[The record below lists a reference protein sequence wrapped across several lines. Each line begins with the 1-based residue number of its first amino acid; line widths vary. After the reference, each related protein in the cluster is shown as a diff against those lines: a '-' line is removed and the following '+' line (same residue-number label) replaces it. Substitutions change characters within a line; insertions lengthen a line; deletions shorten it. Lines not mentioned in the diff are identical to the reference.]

1 MTNNRTIIDL
11 FLNDIEK
18 KFIEV
23 PSHKRKK
30 IMVEMKDHMYSE
42 VENKIANGKDE
53 TTAIKETIANFKED
67 PHPFTELAEQEEY
80 LNQNK
85 YESKRDFGFDLI
97 MVLCIGPLGALTA
110 PILKGYIEL
119 AQIIPWIFFF
129 IVAQIIFHRY
139 YSKNMKESRV
149 KTLQFTSKAYL
160 ILFAL
165 AFGMYAAN
173 LTINQQINIVPTMYL
188 LVYIAILIPLY
199 LLFKSVYNKNKD
211 LLNK

>member
-1 MTNNRTIIDL
+1 
-11 FLNDIEK
+11 
-18 KFIEV
+18 
-23 PSHKRKK
+23 
-30 IMVEMKDHMYSE
+30 MVEMKDHMYSE

-119 AQIIPWIFFF
+119 AQII
-129 IVAQIIFHRY
+129 FHRY

>member
-1 MTNNRTIIDL
+1 M
-11 FLNDIEK
+11 
-18 KFIEV
+18 
-23 PSHKRKK
+23 
-30 IMVEMKDHMYSE
+30 
-42 VENKIANGKDE
+42 ENKITNGKDE

-119 AQIIPWIFFF
+119 AQIIPWLFFF
-129 IVAQIIFHRY
+129 IVAQIIFHRF

-199 LLFKSVYNKNKD
+199 LLLKSVYNKNKD

>member
-1 MTNNRTIIDL
+1 M
-11 FLNDIEK
+11 
-18 KFIEV
+18 
-23 PSHKRKK
+23 
-30 IMVEMKDHMYSE
+30 
-42 VENKIANGKDE
+42 ENKIANGKDE

-119 AQIIPWIFFF
+119 
-129 IVAQIIFHRY
+129 AQIIFHRY